1 MNSEEDSYEEEEYDM
16 DTSENESIKETCPSN
31 EDSQDLEKTGTLSNV
46 FFQILP
52 LIHAN
57 SCPKVFVYLPLH
69 TPIYFKGKLK
79 IIRIISGSVE
89 CLGSIMTN
97 NSISGYGQNIFSP
110 KGYSLLSLLSIT
122 NSSSQNDADQKKA
135 HRKNLKS
142 ELKNLGL
149 KKDIYQKIVDH
160 DDAQGCFLEIA
171 NLDGPE
177 WAKILEMYLSHSLR
191 DKSSI
196 SSSVKRSRPMSLFR
210 RDNPLVT
217 QHNMKDKSEQEK
229 VEELLDITLYDSCSY
244 KEYQK
249 VPRLFKSNPDW
260 EIAVSSIL
268 NALASENKN
277 PRLVVAG
284 GKGVG
289 KSTFTRFIINRLLQS
304 NKKMDSTPIS
314 TVLYIDLDP
323 GQAEFTIPG
332 CLSITKV
339 TRPILGPNFCHM
351 DNKKVTSLMV
361 LQNHRKSFIF
371 QFLS

>member
-1 MNSEEDSYEEEEYDM
+1 MISEEDSYDEEEYDM
-16 DTSENESIKETCPSN
+16 DTSENEGNKETCPSD
-31 EDSQDLEKTGTLSNV
+31 EDSQNLEKTGTLNKV

-52 LIHAN
+52 PIHAN

-97 NSISGYGQNIFSP
+97 NSISGFGQNIFSP
-110 KGYSLLSLLSIT
+110 KGYSLLSLISIK
-122 NSSSQNDADQKKA
+122 NSSSQDDDDQKKA
-135 HRKNLKS
+135 HRKYLKS
-142 ELKNLGL
+142 ELKSIGL

-177 WAKILEMYLSHSLR
+177 WAKILEKYLSHSLR

-196 SSSVKRSRPMSLFR
+196 SSRVKHSRPLSLFR
-210 RDNPLVT
+210 RDNPLLT
-217 QHNMKDKSEQEK
+217 QHNIKEKSVQEK

-244 KEYQK
+244 IQSQK

-260 EIAVSSIL
+260 DIAVSSIL
-268 NALASENKN
+268 DALSSKNKN
-277 PRLVVAG
+277 PRLAVAG

-304 NKKMDSTPIS
+304 NIKMDSTPIS

-339 TRPILGPNFCHM
+339 TRPVIGPNFSHI
-351 DNKKVTSLMV
+351 DNQKVAS
-361 LQNHRKSFIF
+361 
-371 QFLS
+371 

>member
-1 MNSEEDSYEEEEYDM
+1 MISEEDSYEEEEYDM
-16 DTSENESIKETCPSN
+16 DTGENEGQGIKETCPSN
-31 EDSQDLEKTGTLSNV
+31 EDSQDPEKTGTLSNV

-52 LIHAN
+52 PIHAN
-57 SCPKVFVYLPLH
+57 SCTKVFVYLPLH

-79 IIRIISGSVE
+79 IIRVISGSVE
-89 CLGSIMTN
+89 CLGSVMTN
-97 NSISGYGQNIFSP
+97 NSISGFGQNIFSP
-110 KGYSLLSLLSIT
+110 KGYSLLSLQSIT
-122 NSSSQNDADQKKA
+122 NSSTQDEDHKKA
-135 HRKNLKS
+135 HRKYLKS
-142 ELKNLGL
+142 ELKNIGL
-149 KKDIYQKIVDH
+149 KKDIYSKIVDH

-177 WAKILEMYLSHSLR
+177 WTKILEKYLSHSLR

-196 SSSVKRSRPMSLFR
+196 TSRVKNSRPMSLFR

-217 QHNMKDKSEQEK
+217 QHNIKEKSEQEK
-229 VEELLDITLYDSCSY
+229 VEELLDITLYDRCSY
-244 KEYQK
+244 IQSQK

-260 EIAVSSIL
+260 DTAVSSIL
-268 NALASENKN
+268 NALPSKNKK

-289 KSTFTRFIINRLLQS
+289 KSTFTRFIINRLLES
-304 NKKMDSTPIS
+304 NSKRDSTPIS

-339 TRPILGPNFCHM
+339 TRPIIGPNFCHI
-351 DNKKVTSLMV
+351 DNKKVTSLFV
-361 LQNHRKSFIF
+361 LQNHR
-371 QFLS
+371 LSY

>member
-1 MNSEEDSYEEEEYDM
+1 MISEEDSFEEDEYDM
-16 DTSENESIKETCPSN
+16 DTSENEGNKETCLSN
-31 EDSQDLEKTGTLSNV
+31 ESIQNLEKTGTLENV

-52 LIHAN
+52 PIHAN
-57 SCPKVFVYLPLH
+57 SCTKVFVYLPLH

-89 CLGSIMTN
+89 CLGSIMTK
-97 NSISGYGQNIFSP
+97 NSISGFGQNIFSP
-110 KGYSLLSLLSIT
+110 KGYSLLSLSSIT
-122 NSSSQNDADQKKA
+122 HPSSQDDDQKKA
-135 HRKNLKS
+135 HRKYLKS
-142 ELKNLGL
+142 ELKNIGL
-149 KKDIYQKIVDH
+149 KKDIYSKIVDH

-177 WAKILEMYLSHSLR
+177 WAKILEKYLSHSPR

-196 SSSVKRSRPMSLFR
+196 SSRVKHSRPMSLFR

-217 QHNMKDKSEQEK
+217 QHNIKEKSEQEK

-244 KEYQK
+244 MQSQK

-260 EIAVSSIL
+260 DIAMSSIL

-304 NKKMDSTPIS
+304 NTKMDSTPIS
-314 TVLYIDLDP
+314 TILYIDLDP

-339 TRPILGPNFCHM
+339 SRPIIGPNFCHM
-351 DNKKVTSLMV
+351 DNKKVAS
-361 LQNHRKSFIF
+361 
-371 QFLS
+371 